1 MLGCRRPLPVKFGA
15 MRRQILVETSVL
27 AALAMR
33 EPSSSVASSSVA
45 HTRALRYYC
54 VREFE
59 PRGVESALPG
69 VSATTEQ
76 AWASG
81 GRDESNEFISEQ
93 EACRQGAEQSY

>member
-45 HTRALRYYC
+45 QTRALRYYC
-54 VREFE
+54 VRIRTSG
-59 PRGVESALPG
+59 RG
-69 VSATTEQ
+69 
-76 AWASG
+76 
-81 GRDESNEFISEQ
+81 ISFAGCKCDDRAGLGQ
-93 EACRQGAEQSY
+93 WR

>member
-1 MLGCRRPLPVKFGA
+1 

-45 HTRALRYYC
+45 QTRALRYYC

-59 PRGVESALPG
+59 PLGVESALPG